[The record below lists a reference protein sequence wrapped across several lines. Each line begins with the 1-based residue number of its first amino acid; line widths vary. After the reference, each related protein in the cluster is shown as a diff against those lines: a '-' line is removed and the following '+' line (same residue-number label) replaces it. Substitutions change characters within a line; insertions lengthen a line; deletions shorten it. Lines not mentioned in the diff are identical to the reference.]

1 MLYLAIKVLLSA
13 GVIVLASELAKRSTL
28 LGALIVSLPLVS
40 VLAMSW
46 LYVETGD
53 ARRVASMSKDVFFL
67 VLPSLALFIALPA
80 LIDRGV
86 GYWTALALASAL
98 TASLY
103 SLLVWAR

>member
-67 VLPSLALFIALPA
+67 VLPSLALFIVLPV

-86 GYWTALALASAL
+86 GYWSALALASAL

-103 SLLVWAR
+103 GLLVWVR

>member
-53 ARRVASMSKDVFFL
+53 ARRVASLSTHE
-67 VLPSLALFIALPA
+67 A
-80 LIDRGV
+80 
-86 GYWTALALASAL
+86 
-98 TASLY
+98 
-103 SLLVWAR
+103 ARTKAKRRRSVEDEKHH

>member
-67 VLPSLALFIALPA
+67 VLPSLALFIALPE

-86 GYWTALALASAL
+86 GYWAALALASAL

-103 SLLVWAR
+103 GLLVWFR

>member
-53 ARRVASMSKDVFFL
+53 ARRVASMTKDVFFL
-67 VLPSLALFIALPA
+67 VLPSLALFIVLPV

-86 GYWTALALASAL
+86 GYWSALALASAL

-103 SLLVWAR
+103 GLLVWVR